1 MLEKPYLIDLVLYS
15 CFALMGL
22 AMGGYLS
29 ESNAMRGCLEYH
41 SEQTVTVA
49 NETCAKILKRVK

>member
-1 MLEKPYLIDLVLYS
+1 MLDKPYLIELVLYAS
-15 CFALMGL
+15 FVVAGL
-22 AMGGYLS
+22 AIGGYLS